1 MPRHRPG
8 QQLRAALSDPGR
20 LAVLKGLDL
29 ILVAERERDVVEAVQ
44 NAVAPEVVKRE
55 AELKASCRDGLL
67 LEINSHPDAV
77 VGSDEP
83 EELVNLICGELHA
96 YESVVE

>member
-44 NAVAPEVVKRE
+44 DAVAPELVKRE
-55 AELKASCRDGLL
+55 AELKASCGDGLL
-67 LEINSHPDAV
+67 LQINGYPDALV
-77 VGSDEP
+77 RPDEP
-83 EELVNLICGELHA
+83 EELVNLITQTRPLLSELL
-96 YESVVE
+96 

>member
-44 NAVAPEVVKRE
+44 DAVAPELVKRE
-55 AELKASCRDGLL
+55 AELKASCGDGLL
-67 LEINSHPDAV
+67 LQINGYPDALV
-77 VGSDEP
+77 RPDEP
-83 EELVNLICGELHA
+83 EELVNLICGEAMIALNP
-96 YESVVE
+96 